1 MMIDYFDELLKQ
13 PSLFKDE
20 SKLDI
25 NFVPNNLLHREKELY
40 VLSQLF
46 LVLITNPNST
56 SRKILITGKTGV
68 GKTATVKFFG
78 KMIIEAAVKRHIFI
92 KHIHVNCRKERTSYK
107 VLIKIMR
114 TINNNFPKRGYSP
127 QELLEII
134 LEHLNNQELHL
145 LIVLDELSYLIND
158 GGDLI
163 YSLTRINDDS
173 INSKQR
179 VSIIG
184 IVRDITC
191 LSKLDASTMS
201 TLQRNI
207 IDFKNYS
214 KEETFD
220 ILKFRAKISLIDNAI
235 SDELMNSIT
244 ELVHNKGDIRYGLNL
259 IWRACK
265 IAERKHLRHINTE
278 CIRLGNQDLIPFS
291 PQDILTYL
299 NEQKLIFLL
308 SITRGLKKS
317 GKTQISLAES
327 INIYK
332 IICENLDI
340 DCRSYSQLWN
350 YLQEFKRDNIISVL
364 VQSESFKGRKGLI
377 EIAEFS
383 LIKLEAEII
392 RILKSKGLSI

>member
-1 MMIDYFDELLKQ
+1 MIDYFDELLKQ

-25 NFVPNNLLHREKELY
+25 DFVPNKLLHREKELY
-40 VLSQLF
+40 LLSQLF
-46 LVLITNPNST
+46 LVLITNPNTT

-68 GKTATVKFFG
+68 GKTATVKYFG
-78 KMIIEAAVKRHIFI
+78 NMIVEAALKRHVFI
-92 KHIHVNCRKERTSYK
+92 KHIHINCRKERTSYK
-107 VLIKIMR
+107 VLIKIIR
-114 TINNNFPKRGYSP
+114 TINTNFPKRGFSP

-134 LEHLNNQELHL
+134 LEHLNNHDFHL

-163 YSLTRINDDS
+163 YSLTRLNDDS
-173 INSKQR
+173 VNLKQR

-207 IDFKNYS
+207 IEFKNYS
-214 KEETFD
+214 KEDVFD
-220 ILKFRAKISLIDNAI
+220 ILKYRSHISLIDNAI
-235 SDELMNSIT
+235 SDDLMESVT
-244 ELVHNKGDIRYGLNL
+244 DLVHSKGDIRYGLNL

-265 IAERKHLRHINTE
+265 IAERKHLRQINTE

-291 PQDILTYL
+291 AQDILTYL

-308 SITRGLKKS
+308 SITQGLKQS
-317 GKTQISLAES
+317 GKTQISIVEIIS
-327 INIYK
+327 IYK
-332 IICENLDI
+332 MICENLDI
-340 DCRSYSQLWN
+340 NCRSYSQLWN
-350 YLQEFKRDNIISVL
+350 YLQEFKRDNFITVL

-377 EIAEFS
+377 EIPEFS
-383 LIKLEAEII
+383 LIKLETEII
-392 RILKSKGLSI
+392 RILKSKGILL

>member
-1 MMIDYFDELLKQ
+1 MIDYFDELLKQ

>member
-1 MMIDYFDELLKQ
+1 MIDYFDELLKQ

-25 NFVPNNLLHREKELY
+25 NFVPIKLLHREKELY
-40 VLSQLF
+40 LLSQLF

-78 KMIIEAAVKRHIFI
+78 KLIVDAAVKRQAFI
-92 KHIHVNCRKERTSYK
+92 QHIHINCRKERTSYK
-107 VLIKIMR
+107 VLIKIMT
-114 TINNNFPKRGYSP
+114 TINPKFPKRGYSP

-134 LEHLNNQELHL
+134 LEYLNNHELHL

-163 YSLTRINDDS
+163 YSLTRLNDDS
-173 INSKQR
+173 VNSKQR

-184 IVRDITC
+184 IVRDISC

-214 KEETFD
+214 KEEVFD
-220 ILKFRAKISLIDNAI
+220 ILKYRSQISLINNAI
-235 SDELMNSIT
+235 PDELMESIT
-244 ELVHNKGDIRYGLNL
+244 ELVHIKGDIRYGLNL

-265 IAERKHLRHINTE
+265 IAETKHLRQIDTE

-291 PQDILTYL
+291 AQDILTSL

-308 SITRGLKKS
+308 SITRGLKQS
-317 GKTQISLAES
+317 SKTQISIAECIS
-327 INIYK
+327 IYK
-332 IICENLDI
+332 MICENVEI
-340 DCRSYSQLWN
+340 KCRSYSQLWN
-350 YLQEFKRDNIISVL
+350 YLQEFKRDNFISVL
-364 VQSESFKGRKGLI
+364 IQSESFKGRKGLI
-377 EIAEFS
+377 EITGFS
-383 LIKLEAEII
+383 LFKLETELI
-392 RILKSKGLSI
+392 RILKSKGFFV

>member
-1 MMIDYFDELLKQ
+1 MIDFFDELLKQ

-25 NFVPNNLLHREKELY
+25 NFVPSKLLHREKELY
-40 VLSQLF
+40 LLSQLF
-46 LVLITNPNST
+46 LVLIINPNTT

-68 GKTATVKFFG
+68 GKTATVKYFG
-78 KMIIEAAVKRHIFI
+78 KMIVEAALKRHVFI
-92 KHIHVNCRKERTSYK
+92 KYVHINCRKERTSYK
-107 VLIKIMR
+107 VLIKIIR
-114 TINNNFPKRGYSP
+114 TINTNFPKRGYSP

-134 LEHLNNQELHL
+134 QEHLNDHELHL

-163 YSLTRINDDS
+163 YSLTRLNDDS
-173 INSKQR
+173 INLKQR
-179 VSIIG
+179 VSLIG

-207 IDFKNYS
+207 IEFKNYS
-214 KEETFD
+214 KEEVFD
-220 ILKFRAKISLIDNAI
+220 ILKYRSQISLIENAI
-235 SDELMNSIT
+235 SDDLMDYIT
-244 ELVHNKGDIRYGLNL
+244 DLVHNKGDIRYGLNL

-265 IAERKHLRHINTE
+265 IAERKHLRQINTE

-291 PQDILTYL
+291 AQDILTYL

-308 SITRGLKKS
+308 SITRGLKQS
-317 GKTQISLAES
+317 GKTQISIVEIIS
-327 INIYK
+327 IYK
-332 IICENLDI
+332 MICENLDI
-340 DCRSYSQLWN
+340 NCRSYSQLWN
-350 YLQEFKRDNIISVL
+350 YLQEFKRDNFITVQ

-377 EIAEFS
+377 EIPEFS
-383 LIKLEAEII
+383 LIKLESEII
-392 RILKSKGLSI
+392 RILKSKGILL